1 MIRPVVG
8 TTAAL
13 LAEAWFALVA
23 LLDRALAYYPR
34 RWGRHGD
41 DGIEHTWRR
50 T

>member
-23 LLDRALAYYPR
+23 ALDRVLAYYPR
-34 RWGRHGD
+34 RWDR
-41 DGIEHTWRR
+41 
-50 T
+50 